1 VFYTT
6 ASMKPFGISDPISH
20 RSYNDLA
27 IKMYSV
33 VKHVYSLPDVD
44 DEWSCYSSSHDYTS
58 SVVLPG
64 ILDLWLLKDI
74 SNIVVFTHSDL
85 QECVNKKK
93 GSRFNYY
100 LVKITGYLHE
110 QERHL

>member
-1 VFYTT
+1 MRERVFYTT
-6 ASMKPFGISDPISH
+6 ASVKPLRISDAISH

-33 VKHVYSLPDVD
+33 IKHIYSLPDVD

-74 SNIVVFTHSDL
+74 SNIVVFRHNYL
-85 QECVNKKK
+85 QKLRKKK
-93 GSRFNYY
+93 GSGVNHY
-100 LVKITGYLHE
+100 L
-110 QERHL
+110 